1 MIGIQRAHPLSC
13 GGKWE
18 QPLGLLDL
26 CGVLADSSWW
36 QISVAH
42 KEEHCARTVRDG
54 TAALG
59 GGAPEAGRACRATC
73 QVLPELEET
82 RYVPPGPAGLE
93 TWLVPSAPHL
103 LPSHPRELRF

>member
-1 MIGIQRAHPLSC
+1 MPTRKSTAHGEP
-13 GGKWE
+13 
-18 QPLGLLDL
+18 
-26 CGVLADSSWW
+26 
-36 QISVAH
+36 
-42 KEEHCARTVRDG
+42 VRDG

-103 LPSHPRELRF
+103 PSHPRELRF